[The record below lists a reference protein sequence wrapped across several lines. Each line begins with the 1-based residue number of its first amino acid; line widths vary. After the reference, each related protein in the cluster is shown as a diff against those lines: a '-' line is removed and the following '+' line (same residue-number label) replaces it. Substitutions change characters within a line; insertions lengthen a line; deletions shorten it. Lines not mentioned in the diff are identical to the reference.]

1 MLENLGK
8 SLDGLIIKCGMIE
21 ISKVPPGYCVGESGS
36 YEVSYESF
44 VVYKRDKGELEQNG
58 SCGGGKMRL
67 SSGYILKG
75 EWDKEKEKSKFSRI
89 TSRLL
94 FYATVQIIM
103 PLTEL

>member
-1 MLENLGK
+1 
-8 SLDGLIIKCGMIE
+8 
-21 ISKVPPGYCVGESGS
+21 
-36 YEVSYESF
+36 
-44 VVYKRDKGELEQNG
+44 
-58 SCGGGKMRL
+58 MRL